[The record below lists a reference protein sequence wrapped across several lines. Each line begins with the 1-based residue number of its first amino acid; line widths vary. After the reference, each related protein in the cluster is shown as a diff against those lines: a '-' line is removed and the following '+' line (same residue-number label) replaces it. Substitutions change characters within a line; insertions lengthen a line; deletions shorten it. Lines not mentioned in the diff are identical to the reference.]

1 MARRLESPGRLAL
14 DGIWPVRLGWVMSQ
28 RWANLLYLHYRVE
41 TASLR
46 PLVPAEL
53 DIEEFDGNAWLSV
66 VPLQMRDVRLR
77 DFVPMP
83 GATDFAEVNMRTYV
97 RAGGVSG
104 VYFISIDAAS
114 ALASFVA
121 RSTFHLPYHSSEVSL
136 TESDGEFHV
145 TSRRPVGDVRFEAR
159 YRPAGG
165 VEEPS
170 PLLSFLAERY
180 CMYAVGAFGRLLR
193 GDITHLPW
201 RVQPAEATVVRNDL
215 LAASGITPLEPDPL
229 SAYSVG
235 SDSKCWLMRR
245 ASYPERIWPRR

>member
-1 MARRLESPGRLAL
+1 MARPRESPGRLAL

-28 RWANLLYLHYRVE
+28 RWANLLYLHYRVD
-41 TASLR
+41 ASSLR
-46 PLVPAEL
+46 PLVPASLE
-53 DIEEFDGNAWLSV
+53 IEEFDGSAWVSV
-66 VPLQMRDVRLR
+66 VPLQMKDVRLR
-77 DFVPMP
+77 DFLPIP

-97 RAGGVSG
+97 RWGGVSG

-121 RSTFHLPYHSSEVSL
+121 RSTFHLPYRSSEVSL
-136 TESDGEFHV
+136 TESEGEFHV
-145 TSRRPVGDVRFEAR
+145 TCRRSAGDVQLEAR
-159 YRPAGG
+159 YRPTGR

-193 GDITHLPW
+193 GDISHLPW
-201 RVQPAEATVVRNDL
+201 QVQPAEATIVRNDL
-215 LAASGITPLEPDPL
+215 LAASGVTPLEPDPV

-235 SDSKCWLMRR
+235 SDSKCWLMRP